1 MDSSVLLVQA
11 ASGLEKLMA
20 GSRGGVLKDSTVAQ
34 ISAFV
39 YYEAQVVAKLTNNKG
54 FQNKFKTVIFDQINK
69 DFGEYIDAQARVKP
83 KQLHHVYEWDKI
95 GNSQARLFKLNKID
109 SGELSFKVGYE
120 FKPSKSFARSNENS
134 KRRHVFVEKASVME
148 AGMPLT
154 ISPRAAERLV
164 FEVNGYTVFMPKG
177 ASVLVTKPGGAAVKN
192 SFQAAHKVF
201 FTGNLV
207 NESIKKSGFQK
218 LFNSSMTKALRV
230 PADIKKVKYSFSPN
244 TIMTQADNAL
254 TESFGGRL

>member
-1 MDSSVLLVQA
+1 MV
-11 ASGLEKLMA
+11 
-20 GSRGGVLKDSTVAQ
+20 GSRGSVIKDSTVAQ

-39 YYEAQVVAKLTNNKG
+39 YYEAQVIAKLTTNKQ
-54 FQNKFKTVIFDQINK
+54 FQNKFKTVIFNQIER
-69 DFGEYIDAQARVKP
+69 DFGDYIDAQSRVKP

-95 GNSQARLFKLNKID
+95 GTKEARLFKLNKID
-109 SGELSFKVGYE
+109 TAGLSFKVNYE
-120 FKPSKSFARSNENS
+120 FKPSKSFARGNENS

-148 AGMPLT
+148 SGMPLT

-164 FEVNGYTVFMPKG
+164 FEANGYTVFMPKG
-177 ASVLVTKPGGAAVKN
+177 ASVFVKKPGGVAVKN

-207 NESIKKSGFQK
+207 NQSIKKSGFQQ

-230 PADIKKVKYSFSPN
+230 PSDIKKVKYSFSAN
-244 TIMTQADNAL
+244 TIAAQADNAL
-254 TESFGGRL
+254 TQSFGGAF